1 MNSTRMKQMSYDC
14 WSYARTEKQYAFR
27 IRNTVETGR
36 NMEME
41 LGRVR
46 DLRVSRNIM
55 KETVA
60 GKVPTSRTV
69 AACGESL
76 DPCM

>member
-27 IRNTVETGR
+27 ISSTG
-36 NMEME
+36 MMGEYGEME
-41 LGRVR
+41 LGKVR

-76 DPCM
+76 HPCM